1 MYDYLISPMK
11 LHQQSLEK
19 SVGHQFVLDDDT
31 STASFFDL
39 LLSRSCEVSC
49 FHNHWLFWKET
60 FTKNFVVTSLYTID
74 NRSRTF
80 RLLRIVSACLFTDQG
95 PEFVKVDRWTVVF
108 VHRLVV
114 MQHTDL
120 SEVTGMVF
128 VEQGTVMVLTTGFTT
143 STGMFSMFTN
153 TTMAS
158 TFVSSLLA
166 VLVESSSHG
175 ATLIS
180 VTICSLIFF
189 ICPH

>member
-1 MYDYLISPMK
+1 MK
-11 LHQQSLEK
+11 LHLQSLEK
-19 SVGHQFVLDDDT
+19 SVVHQFVLHDHT
-31 STASFFDL
+31 STTSFFDL
-39 LLSRSCEVSC
+39 LLSRSGEVPC
-49 FHNHWLFWKET
+49 FHDHWLFGKET
-60 FTKNFVVTSLYTID
+60 FAKNLVVTCLHTID

-108 VHRLVV
+108 VHGLMVV
-114 MQHTDL
+114 KHTDL

-128 VEQGTVMVLTTGFTT
+128 VEQGTVMVLTTSFTT
-143 STGMFSMFTN
+143 TTGMFAMLTD

-158 TFVSSLLA
+158 TFVSSLLS
-166 VLVESSSHG
+166 VLVESSSHC